1 LARARNIKPG
11 FFKNEVLAELT
22 PLTRLLF
29 AGLWC
34 LADREGR
41 LEDRPKRIKADI
53 FPYDNCNVDKKLNH
67 LRDKGFVLRYQ
78 VDGEG
83 YIQVLNFNKHQN
95 PHIKEQASLIPAP
108 DIHHANTMQTPDKH
122 GSCPADSLSLD
133 SLSSDSLNPITD
145 SLSSSPVGSGWGNKP
160 FKVGPEMFDHFWR
173 AYPKKKSKSDA
184 VKAWNKLKI
193 DNLLYTL
200 IMNKLEDAKKSHD
213 WTKDNG
219 QFIPYPATW
228 LNKKMWEDEYSTE
241 IEQVPKGWNGI
252 KQWANRKGV
261 EIE

>member
-1 LARARNIKPG
+1 MARARNIKPG

-78 VDGEG
+78 VDGER

-108 DIHHANTMQTPDKH
+108 CKHHANTMQTPDKH

-133 SLSSDSLNPITD
+133 SLSLDSLLLIPDSPIPIKDIVEYLNFVCGTTYKSTSKTTIEHIKARWKEGFRLAD
-145 SLSSSPVGSGWGNKP
+145 
-160 FKVGPEMFDHFWR
+160 FEKV
-173 AYPKKKSKSDA
+173 
-184 VKAWNKLKI
+184 I
-193 DNLLYTL
+193 DNKFSDWFADKEYVKFLRPSTL
-200 IMNKLEDAKKSHD
+200 FG
-213 WTKDNG
+213 TKFESYLNQKQVEKPVDV
-219 QFIPYPATW
+219 PA
-228 LNKKMWEDEYSTE
+228 
-241 IEQVPKGWNGI
+241 GWDGI
-252 KQWANRKGV
+252 KEWGKRKGV
-261 EIE
+261 EIG